1 MGADVGEEGIVERLR
16 TAEDLLRSDCLRLV
30 AHDLNNPLTVI
41 RVLAEMLR
49 DEVTDPEMRQ
59 DVIDMLEAA
68 DFAGALLE
76 GMSALVRIDIRED
89 DCTWFPIDIVE
100 VLRETIDR
108 PALRRH
114 VRLEA
119 PRELQI
125 GGDRTALIGA
135 FTDVLVNARRL
146 ADIRAAVEVK
156 VSDGPLVEI
165 RVRHPGPAIP
175 PALRD
180 LMFDRFGAVEVR
192 QNSIPVSAVGLLY
205 AKRVVRSHG
214 GQIAFEDAPTGDL
227 DLVVR
232 LPR

>member
-1 MGADVGEEGIVERLR
+1 MGEGTVERLH
-16 TAEDLLRSDCLRLV
+16 TQEDRLRSDCLRLV

-49 DEVTDPEMRQ
+49 DEMTDQEMRQ

-89 DCTWFPIDIVE
+89 DCTWFPIDLVE

-114 VRLEA
+114 VRLEG

-135 FTDVLVNARRL
+135 FTDILVNARRL
-146 ADIRAAVEVK
+146 ADIRSAVEVK

-175 PALRD
+175 AGLREP
-180 LMFDRFGAVEVR
+180 MFERFGAVEVR

-205 AKRVVRSHG
+205 ASKVVRSHG
-214 GQIAFEDAPTGDL
+214 GQIGFEDAPNGDM